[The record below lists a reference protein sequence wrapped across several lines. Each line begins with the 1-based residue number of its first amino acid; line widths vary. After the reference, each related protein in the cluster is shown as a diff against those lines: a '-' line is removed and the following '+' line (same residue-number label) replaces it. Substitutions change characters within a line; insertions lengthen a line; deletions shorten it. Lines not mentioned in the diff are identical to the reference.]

1 MIQANSTAYYKTI
14 LVLFFFSGLAALIY
28 EVLWMKE
35 LGLLFGNTAHAT
47 ATTLTAFFLGLALG
61 GYYWGQRAAKLENP
75 LQTYGL
81 LELATAISVVG
92 YFLMLDGYFALYP
105 AMFGKF
111 ESAEWLFTLVKFALA
126 IAVLFPPAFFLGG
139 TLPVISQYIV
149 RGTRN
154 LGLQVSILYGLNTL
168 GAAIG
173 ALLAGFYLPK
183 TFGYRISYQIAMAC
197 TICVGCVALKIA
209 NRIPAETARPIDA
222 APVKPKTQV
231 SPLIPMRIIKALAFV
246 SGFGTICL
254 QVLWTR
260 MMAQVLQ
267 NSVYTFSSIVIV
279 FLLFL
284 AIGAGLSYYI
294 IRRVNSQFSGLF
306 VLLFGAGMAV
316 ALTPFVFNYWTD
328 GLRYIGAQVGWCSYL
343 AEVFQLE
350 IGIMALPLIILGA
363 VFPYLL
369 KIAEP
374 CETSSGQLV
383 GQLVAWNTAGAI
395 AGSLVGG
402 FVLLDTLG
410 VSASIRFVAVIYLL
424 AGLYVVNLYDRRDD
438 SKFAAICIGILLIV
452 SVFDTSRLPVV
463 RVDPVTNHE
472 SLLEVWESSSGTVA
486 VIRREDALKIKVN
499 NYYTLGGTGS
509 RELEEL
515 EGYLPVQLRQRTES
529 VFFLGM
535 GTGISAGAVL
545 RFPVRQLQVAELIPD
560 VVEASK
566 KYFGRF
572 NNRLFFDPRA
582 QVIKTDGRN
591 YLAATSNQYDIII
604 ADLFVPW
611 RSGTGSL
618 YSLEHYQS
626 VGKRMYQNGLFM
638 QWLPAYQL
646 SRFELLTIARTL
658 SEVFPQITLWRGDFS
673 ARKPIIGL
681 LGQLAQT
688 PLAPNALI
696 FNRTNKSESGD
707 RVPVLAHYIG
717 NLRGLT
723 RELQSC
729 PINQDDKP
737 VIEYQAPVTQRL
749 QKIKQA
755 QWIVGEQLIQLME
768 RIQIE
773 QPLEL
778 DPYLSQLEPEQRDIP
793 KAGMHLHRAQVL
805 KQGGHLTA
813 AKKAY
818 SDYKNTL
825 NPTKK

>member
-1 MIQANSTAYYKTI
+1 M
-14 LVLFFFSGLAALIY
+14 Y
-28 EVLWMKE
+28 EVLWVKE

-61 GYYWGQRAAKLENP
+61 GYYWGQRAAKLDNP

-92 YFLMLDGYFALYP
+92 YFLLLDGYFALYP
-105 AMFGKF
+105 TMFAKF
-111 ESAEWLFTLVKFALA
+111 EHAEWLFTLVKFALA
-126 IAVLFPPAFFLGG
+126 ITVLFPPAFFLGG
-139 TLPVISQYIV
+139 TLPVISQYVV

-154 LGLQVSILYGLNTL
+154 LGLKISILYGLNTL
-168 GAAIG
+168 GAATG

-183 TFGYRISYQIAMAC
+183 TFGYMLCYQIAMAC
-197 TICVGCVALKIA
+197 TVSVGLVAVTMA
-209 NRIPAETARPIDA
+209 NRIPAETARLLDA
-222 APVKPKTQV
+222 TPAKPKTQN
-231 SPLIPMRIIKALAFV
+231 SPLIPLGTIKALAFF

-260 MMAQVLQ
+260 MLAQVLQ
-267 NSVYTFSSIVIV
+267 NSVYTFSSIVFV

-284 AIGAGLSYYI
+284 AIGAGLSYHI
-294 IRRVNSQFSGLF
+294 IRRGISQFSGLF
-306 VLLFGAGMAV
+306 VLLSGAGMTI

-328 GLRYIGAQVGWCSYL
+328 GLRYTGAKAGWSTYL
-343 AEVFQLE
+343 TEVFRLE
-350 IGIMALPLIILGA
+350 IGVMALPLVILGA

-374 CETSSGQLV
+374 YETSSGRLV
-383 GQLVAWNTAGAI
+383 GRLVPWNTVGAI

-424 AGLYVVNLYDRRDD
+424 AGLYFVNSNDRRDD
-438 SKFAAICIGILLIV
+438 GKIAAICIGILMIV

-463 RVDPVTNHE
+463 RVDPITSRE

-486 VIRREDALKIKVN
+486 VVRRGDSLKIKVN

-515 EGYLPVQLRQRTES
+515 EGHLPVLLHHRAES

-545 RFPVRQLQVAELIPD
+545 RFPIQHLQVAELIPD

-572 NNRLFFDPRA
+572 NNRLFFDPRV
-582 QVIKTDGRN
+582 QVIKADGRN
-591 YLAATSNQYDIII
+591 YLAASSNQYDIII

-611 RSGTGSL
+611 RSGAGSL
-618 YSLEHYQS
+618 FSLEHYQS
-626 VGKRMYQNGLFM
+626 VRNSLHNDGLFM

-646 SRFELLTIARTL
+646 SKFELLTIARTL

-681 LGQLAQT
+681 LAQLEQT
-688 PLAPNALI
+688 PLASDALI
-696 FNRTNKSESGD
+696 FARKNEPESD
-707 RVPVLAHYIG
+707 DKVPMMAHYIG
-717 NLRGLT
+717 NLRALSQD
-723 RELQSC
+723 LQSY

-737 VIEYQAPVTQRL
+737 IIEYQAPVTQQL

-755 QWIVGEQLIQLME
+755 QWIVGEPLIELME
-768 RIQIE
+768 HIQAA
-773 QPLEL
+773 QPLEF
-778 DPYLSQLEPEQRDIP
+778 DPYLSHLGRKQRDIA
-793 KAGMHLHRAQVL
+793 KAGMQLHRAQVL
-805 KQGGHLTA
+805 KQTGHLTA

-825 NPTKK
+825 TLTKTK